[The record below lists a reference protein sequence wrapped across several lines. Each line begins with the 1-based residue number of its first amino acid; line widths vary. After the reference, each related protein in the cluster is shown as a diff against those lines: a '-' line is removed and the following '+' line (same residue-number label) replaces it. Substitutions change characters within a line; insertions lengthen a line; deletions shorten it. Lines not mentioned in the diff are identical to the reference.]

1 MTSAG
6 SVPPR
11 VVVWLPPVL
20 VRLFPGSRQR
30 VDVTATTVEEAID
43 ALDALWPGMRDRL
56 CDSTPAIRRH
66 LNVFVEA
73 ERATLATPLAPGSE
87 VTVLTAMSGGRGT
100 ADASAKSRLRA
111 VDSGAIFRCALHMS
125 CE

>member
-1 MTSAG
+1 MVSAG
-6 SVPPR
+6 QGPPR

-20 VRLFPGSRQR
+20 VRLFPGSHPR
-30 VDVTATTVEEAID
+30 VEVAASTVGEAID

-73 ERATLATPLAPGSE
+73 ERATLATPLAAGGE
-87 VTVLTAMSGGRGT
+87 VTVLTAMSGGRNRG
-100 ADASAKSRLRA
+100 RLR
-111 VDSGAIFRCALHMS
+111 
-125 CE
+125 